1 MYCYNYFCK
10 TWGGVKGSLKSA
22 AKKGHFKHKLGV
34 MKFSLQK
41 QKFPLPLRPIQEAL
55 WIALGNNASCVQC
68 T

>member
-1 MYCYNYFCK
+1 MYCYYFCK

-55 WIALGNNASCVQC
+55 WIALGNNAWCVQC